1 MKHLLIDVDST
12 MPNLALMQTSSY
24 LKRKGHEV
32 GFKVQDPDEVW
43 ISCIFREN
51 REQALGTATFYP
63 HADIHFGGSGINLH
77 TKLPEAEQKVKPDY
91 NLYEGRVCQGCGK
104 LISYC
109 KCIGGPTRGDMWYS
123 LGFTSRGCIRSCPF
137 CIVPEKEGTFHRWLH
152 PRELYDERFDTM
164 VLLDNNLT
172 ADSKW
177 FFEVTDWILDQ
188 GLKWD
193 PNQGLDIRL
202 LTLEMAVRL
211 KELKIR
217 KNRFY
222 HFAFDNLRDEQ
233 AVRRGI
239 ALMKKAGLDVRHNVE
254 FYVLVGHSTT
264 EEEDLYRCN
273 LLRDLGTN
281 AFVMPYVKTKW
292 TRKLSRWAN
301 RKWVFWGVDF
311 ENYDH
316 AKQGRVVRG

>member
-1 MKHLLIDVDST
+1 MKHLLIDVDSK
-12 MPNLALMQTSSY
+12 MPNLALMQVSSY
-24 LKRKGHEV
+24 LKSKGHDV
-32 GFKVQDPDEVW
+32 GFSIADPDEVW
-43 ISCIFREN
+43 ISCVFRKN
-51 REQALGTATFYP
+51 REQALGSATFYP
-63 HADIHFGGSGINLH
+63 NADTHLGGSGINLH
-77 TKLPEAEQKVKPDY
+77 TWLPKVAQKTKPDY
-91 NLYEGRVCQGCGK
+91 DLYPS
-104 LISYC
+104 SY
-109 KCIGGPTRGDMWYS
+109 MM
-123 LGFTSRGCIRSCPF
+123 GFTSRGCVRSCPF
-137 CIVPEKEGTFHRWLH
+137 CIVPEKEGKFQRWMH
-152 PRELYDERFDTM
+152 PKELYDGRFDTL